1 LGPVQLPGGH
11 TRVAAKIV
19 SMYYPTSYF
28 SCRLLSIDLDVTRAP
43 LQQISKGHRVLDAL
57 VIGSKILISFRLFVG
72 NN

>member
-1 LGPVQLPGGH
+1 VQLPGGH

-19 SMYYPTSYF
+19 LMYYPMSYFF

-43 LQQISKGHRVLDAL
+43 LQQISKGHRVLDAF